1 MLWVVVVVTVVVMVT
16 VPQYANI
23 SLKAVEKITFVQP
36 QQKQNK
42 TQGYTKNAL
51 ACESTST
58 VDDVQA
64 GYAAVKD

>member
-1 MLWVVVVVTVVVMVT
+1 MVLVVVVTV
-16 VPQYANI
+16 PQFANI

-36 QQKQNK
+36 QKKQNK
-42 TQGYTKNAL
+42 TQGYTKNVL